1 MSTQMELKN
10 KKEKKFNILNILV
23 QNSVPIMFFIICFAG
38 IYASKLNMNY
48 ILNELVLRL
57 DRNLL
62 LVLSLIIPVIAGMG
76 LNFALVI
83 GAMAGQM
90 GLVAI
95 KLLNVGGIPG
105 LLLAMLIAVPFALL
119 FGLGTGKVLNKTKG
133 QEMITSLILG
143 YFAMGLYQLVFLLF
157 MGTIIPV
164 KNPEIILP
172 GGVGLKNAVD
182 LKFIQYS
189 LDNIWK
195 LNIFG
200 IKIPMVSILIIVL
213 FCYLIRFIVKT
224 KLGQDFRALGQDIH
238 IAKVA
243 GIHVDNKRL
252 IAITISTVMAAWGQI
267 MFLQNIGTLQTYSSH
282 EQVGMF
288 AVAAILVGGAT
299 VSKATI
305 GQAILG
311 TILFHILFIVS
322 PNAGKNLFGD
332 AQLGEFFRAFVAY
345 GVIAM
350 SLVLHAFQK
359 RAMAKQK
366 AEESEAQM
374 D

>member
-1 MSTQMELKN
+1 MSTQIEVKN
-10 KKEKKFNILNILV
+10 KKESKFNLMNILIH
-23 QNSVPIMFFIICFAG
+23 NSVPIMFVIICVAG
-38 IYASKLNMNY
+38 IVASKLNLNY
-48 ILNELVLRL
+48 IINELVLRL

-76 LNFALVI
+76 LNFALVV
-83 GAMAGQM
+83 GAMAGQI
-90 GLVAI
+90 GLIVI
-95 KLLNVGGIPG
+95 KIWGIGGVPG
-105 LLLAMLIAVPFALL
+105 LLLSIVISFPFALL
-119 FGLGTGKVLNKTKG
+119 FGLGTGKILNKTKG

-143 YFAMGLYQLVFLLF
+143 FFAMGLYQLVFLLF

-172 GGVGLKNAVD
+172 GGIGLKNALD
-182 LKFIQYS
+182 LKLIQYS

-195 LNIFG
+195 LNLFG
-200 IKIPMVSILIIVL
+200 IKIPMVSMIIIAL
-213 FCYLIRFIVKT
+213 FCVFIRFIVKT

-243 GIHVDNKRL
+243 GINVDKTRL

-299 VSKATI
+299 VTKATI

-311 TILFHILFIVS
+311 TILFHVLFIVS

-350 SLVLHAFQK
+350 SLVLHAMQK
-359 RAMAKQK
+359 NMMAKQK
-366 AEESEAQM
+366 EKLE
-374 D
+374 

>member
-1 MSTQMELKN
+1 MSTQIEVKN
-10 KKEKKFNILNILV
+10 KKENKFSLLNIV
-23 QNSVPIMFFIICFAG
+23 VRNSVPLMFVIICLGGVF
-38 IYASKLNMNY
+38 ASKLNLNY
-48 ILNELVLRL
+48 IINELILRL

-76 LNFALVI
+76 LNFALVV
-83 GAMAGQM
+83 GAMAGQI
-90 GLVAI
+90 GLITI
-95 KLLNVGGIPG
+95 KIVGIGGVPG
-105 LLLAMLIAVPFALL
+105 LLLSMLIALPFALL
-119 FGLGTGKVLNKTKG
+119 FGFGTGKILNKTKG

-143 YFAMGLYQLVFLLF
+143 FFAMGLYQLVFLLF

-164 KNPEIILP
+164 TNPEVILP
-172 GGVGLKNAVD
+172 GGVGLKNALD
-182 LKFIQYS
+182 LKLIQYS

-195 LNIFG
+195 INIMG
-200 IKIPMVSILIIVL
+200 LKIPIVSFIIIAL
-213 FCYLIRFIVKT
+213 FCIFTRFIVKT

-238 IAKVA
+238 IAKVS
-243 GIHVDNKRL
+243 GINVDKTRL

-299 VSKATI
+299 VTKATI
-305 GQAILG
+305 GEAILG
-311 TILFHILFIVS
+311 TILFHVLFIVS

-350 SLVLHAFQK
+350 SLVLHAMQK
-359 RAMAKQK
+359 NILAKRR
-366 AEESEAQM
+366 ERLE
-374 D
+374 